1 MYLDELALTDFR
13 AIASS
18 HVSFV
23 HPAVEGADQL
33 ELPNLNVLLG
43 TNGGGKSSVLKAIA
57 AAFRVNAGGDLPG
70 DAAGWLRLGGLENLR
85 VEMGLISTSESPGRG
100 SRSGFT
106 ISRSEPR
113 SFELV
118 GTPPEPTFIAAY
130 GPHRAVTEL
139 ESGSASNMHIFDDSV
154 GLATLERW
162 FDTSHRQ
169 SEATEIVNALLPDD
183 VEFLGERRRE
193 GVFFAQRGVPLP
205 TGALSD
211 GIRSFLAW
219 LGDLLSRLEASA
231 SDGPLGEVEG
241 ILLVDEI
248 DQRMHPRWTQSILT
262 RLSATLPALQVIC
275 TAHSPLIP
283 GGLRRRNLA
292 LVEPDPELIDQGA
305 TVVRHL
311 GTEEVYGRTAD
322 QVLLSSYFGMV
333 STRSDLFRSELLT
346 LALRARDR
354 PGGRNAAMEL
364 MRRLADPSTD
374 PSGMSD
380 G

>member
-1 MYLDELALTDFR
+1 
-13 AIASS
+13 
-18 HVSFV
+18 
-23 HPAVEGADQL
+23 
-33 ELPNLNVLLG
+33 
-43 TNGGGKSSVLKAIA
+43 
-57 AAFRVNAGGDLPG
+57 
-70 DAAGWLRLGGLENLR
+70 
-85 VEMGLISTSESPGRG
+85 
-100 SRSGFT
+100 
-106 ISRSEPR
+106 
-113 SFELV
+113 
-118 GTPPEPTFIAAY
+118 
-130 GPHRAVTEL
+130 
-139 ESGSASNMHIFDDSV
+139 MHIFDDSV

-162 FDTSHRQ
+162 FDTSRRQ
-169 SEATEIVNALLPDD
+169 SEATDIVNALLPDD

-193 GVFFAQRGVPLP
+193 GVFFAQRGLPLP

-231 SDGPLGEVEG
+231 GDGPLGEVEG

-292 LVEPDPELIDQGA
+292 LVEPDPELVDQGA

-333 STRSDLFRSELLT
+333 STRSDLFRSELPT

-364 MRRLADPSTD
+364 TRRLADPSTD
-374 PSGMSD
+374 SSGTSD